1 MLALRD
7 VESVAYQAIEG
18 RSEAIKAETC
28 DHCHS
33 YRKIFYQDK
42 DLHVEPVADDR
53 QPDAGRAGR
62 QAGYARASGNPL
74 LWNGTEEE

>member
-1 MLALRD
+1 MLQPVLDPVAHGAREVLALRD

-42 DLHVEPVADDR
+42 DLHVEPVADDL
-53 QPDAGRAGR
+53 PA
-62 QAGYARASGNPL
+62 
-74 LWNGTEEE
+74 